1 MVGTSAYATPIPM
14 PLVAKRPLKTK
25 MSKEAKA
32 HYEYM
37 FSRNVE
43 LFEDENTGEL
53 YSKVTNLN
61 TGETKIRKCEYTDE
75 D

>member
-1 MVGTSAYATPIPM
+1 MAGTSAYATPITM
-14 PLVAKRPLKTK
+14 PLVAKKPLKTK
-25 MSKEAKA
+25 MSKEARA